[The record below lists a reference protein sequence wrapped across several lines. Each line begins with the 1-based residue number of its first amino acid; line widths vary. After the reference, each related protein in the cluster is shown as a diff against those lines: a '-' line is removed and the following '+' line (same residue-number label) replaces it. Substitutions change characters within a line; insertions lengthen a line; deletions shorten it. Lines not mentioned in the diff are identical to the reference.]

1 MNDELNHNIEVTE
14 DDKEENKLLLKFWRW
29 NEMKELLEDG
39 FQWKQNVGL
48 SSATVDPKHELVVVE
63 AEAINELMDMHKD
76 EGEKTTMELKMLKLK
91 FFEEGQSFTIM

>member
-1 MNDELNHNIEVTE
+1 MKT
-14 DDKEENKLLLKFWRW
+14 KLVLLIS
-29 NEMKELLEDG
+29 
-39 FQWKQNVGL
+39 L
-48 SSATVDPKHELVVVE
+48 SSALVDPKLELVVVE